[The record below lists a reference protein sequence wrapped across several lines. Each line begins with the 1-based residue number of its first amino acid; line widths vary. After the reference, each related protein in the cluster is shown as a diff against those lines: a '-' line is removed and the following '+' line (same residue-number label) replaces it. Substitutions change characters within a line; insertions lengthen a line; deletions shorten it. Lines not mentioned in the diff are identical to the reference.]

1 MRVCHPREDG
11 DPWLGGVK
19 RGWIPAY
26 AGMTGIGIY
35 YENCYFV

>member
-19 RGWIPAY
+19 RGWIPAGVDP
-26 AGMTGIGIY
+26 AR
-35 YENCYFV
+35 